1 VNDNLARSE
10 SCKTVAESLGG
21 SRKRSVLAQRGRTTA
36 TMAICFF
43 LAHFPRFL
51 AMVDESLKTE
61 RDFLESLLQ
70 EAPWAG
76 LMSIPQ
82 EPQMQFP
89 NVIQNALV
97 PLAEGMVGSV
107 GDMSLSPLQL
117 WRDAAHNVA
126 IESWQTGSFVETWF
140 CAGLPFC

>member
-1 VNDNLARSE
+1 MIIWREVSHVRLWQNLWAVRE
-10 SCKTVAESLGG
+10 
-21 SRKRSVLAQRGRTTA
+21 KRSVLAQRGRTTA

-61 RDFLESLLQ
+61 HNFLESLLQ
-70 EAPWAG
+70 EAPWA
-76 LMSIPQ
+76 LVSIPQ

-117 WRDAAHNVA
+117 CRDVAQNVA
-126 IESWQTGSFVETWF
+126 IELRQTSSFVETWF
-140 CAGLPFC
+140 RACLPFC